1 MSEAVKFTEEETKNI
16 SEIRRSYQDVQ
27 IKFGEFALYKI
38 KVEEDFNALNELE
51 ETLRKEYKD
60 IQTKEKSLVDELTKK
75 YGTGTLNP
83 QTGDFTPDNSQKTEK
98 KSS

>member
-16 SEIRRSYQDVQ
+16 SEVRRSYQDVQ

-60 IQTKEKSLVDELTKK
+60 IQAKEKSLVDELTKK

-98 KSS
+98 K